1 MFGLPV
7 YRVQTY
13 ETSGLGVAML
23 AFVSIGE
30 FSDLEEAVKNMV
42 KYTDEFKPN
51 KQATKIY
58 NELFNRVYKNLYKS
72 LRGLYFEL
80 KDIISLPY

>member
-1 MFGLPV
+1 MH
-7 YRVQTY
+7 
-13 ETSGLGVAML
+13 
-23 AFVSIGE
+23 AFVYIGE